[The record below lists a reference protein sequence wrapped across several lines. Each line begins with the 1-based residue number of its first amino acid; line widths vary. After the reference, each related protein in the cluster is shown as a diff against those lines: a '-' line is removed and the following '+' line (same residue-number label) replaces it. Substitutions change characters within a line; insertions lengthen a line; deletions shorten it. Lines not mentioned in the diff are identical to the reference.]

1 MMPRRSTAATIHA
14 QIRMLEKQAK
24 KLEMGATKGLR
35 AAARVIA
42 KHGLSMSDLKE
53 AFSLS
58 RGKNKRGAGRSKV
71 AIKYADGNENTWTG
85 RGRTPLWLVAAEKAG
100 KKREAFLVG
109 AAKPKTKSK
118 PKQKRSKA
126 AAKKAA
132 TASLQTAA

>member
-1 MMPRRSTAATIHA
+1 MPRHSTAATIHA
-14 QIRMLEKQAK
+14 QIRMLEKQAR

-35 AAARVIA
+35 AAAKVIA
-42 KHGLSMSDLKE
+42 KHDLSMGDLKE

-58 RGKNKRGAGRSKV
+58 RGKNKRTAVRSKV
-71 AIKYADGNENTWTG
+71 AIKYADGNDNTWTG

-109 AAKPKTKSK
+109 VTKPKTK
-118 PKQKRSKA
+118 QKRTKA

-132 TASLQTAA
+132 PAALQTAA

>member
-42 KHGLSMSDLKE
+42 KHSLSMSDLKE

-58 RGKNKRGAGRSKV
+58 RGKNKRTVGRSKV

-109 AAKPKTKSK
+109 ATKAKTKSK
-118 PKQKRSKA
+118 RSKTTA
-126 AAKKAA
+126 RKAA
-132 TASLQTAA
+132 SSPLQTAA

>member
-1 MMPRRSTAATIHA
+1 MPRHSTAATIHA

-24 KLEMGATKGLR
+24 KLEMSATKGLR
-35 AAARVIA
+35 AAAKVIA

-58 RGKNKRGAGRSKV
+58 RGKNKRKATVSKV
-71 AIKYADGNENTWTG
+71 AVKYTDGNENTWTG

-109 AAKPKTKSK
+109 ATKAKTKSK
-118 PKQKRSKA
+118 RSKTTVR
-126 AAKKAA
+126 KAA
-132 TASLQTAA
+132 SSPLQTAA